1 MFERLLRFILLIW
14 SYMSQKWP
22 INYSLYRLETINSDG
37 GNILVV
43 KILAAASLLGIIKIA
58 EAVTWN
64 LGLSN
69 SLGSG
74 DDTGSRGAGT
84 GQNPDVLSLKEEE
97 GWAAGVHNWV
107 VFVVSIQNT
116 VVTGSEKEE
125 ANLALGTVALGRA
138 FNVVNL
144 SLVEL
149 RVVNFNDAVALRTV
163 LSLNAFTILE
173 EDALISG
180 IFMPRSEIFTNI
192 EVGLELRLAAET

>member
-1 MFERLLRFILLIW
+1 M
-14 SYMSQKWP
+14 
-22 INYSLYRLETINSDG
+22 
-37 GNILVV
+37 
-43 KILAAASLLGIIKIA
+43 KILAIASLLGIIKIT
-58 EAVTWN
+58 EAVTWD
-64 LGLSN
+64 LGLGD
-69 SLGSG
+69 SLGRG
-74 DDTGSRGAGT
+74 DDAGSRGAGT

-97 GWAAGVHNWV
+97 GGAAGVHNRV

-192 EVGLELRLAAET
+192 EVGLELRLAAETEAPLALNCLKE